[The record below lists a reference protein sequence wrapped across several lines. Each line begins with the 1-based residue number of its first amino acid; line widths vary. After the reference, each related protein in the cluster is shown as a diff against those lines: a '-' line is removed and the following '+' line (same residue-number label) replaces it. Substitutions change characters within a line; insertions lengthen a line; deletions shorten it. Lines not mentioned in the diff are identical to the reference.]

1 VDPVGACVGMKG
13 SRVQAVVQELRGEK
27 IDIVPYD
34 NDPAR
39 FVCNAIA
46 PAQVSRVMID
56 ASNHTMELVVP
67 DDKLSL
73 AIGKKGQNVR
83 LASQLTNWRID
94 IHSETKMRE
103 AEERARASLTAI
115 EGATPE
121 ILEALLR
128 AGWGSADALAR
139 AGVDELATLPGV
151 DSLEAAARLIAAAS
165 RAAALEEQRRA
176 EERARAQA
184 AAAAAAAAAPEVVAS
199 EERT

>member
-1 VDPVGACVGMKG
+1 
-13 SRVQAVVQELRGEK
+13 
-27 IDIVPYD
+27 
-34 NDPAR
+34 
-39 FVCNAIA
+39 
-46 PAQVSRVMID
+46 MID
-56 ASNHTMELVVP
+56 AANHTMELVVA

-128 AGWGSADALAR
+128 AGWGSAEAVSR
-139 AGVDELATLPGV
+139 ASVEEFGALPGV
-151 DSLEAAARLIAAAS
+151 GSPEAATRLIAAAS
-165 RAAALEEQRRA
+165 RAAVLEEQRRA
-176 EERARAQA
+176 EDKARAQPA
-184 AAAAAAAAAPEVVAS
+184 ATAAPDEVVAS
-199 EERT
+199 AERT